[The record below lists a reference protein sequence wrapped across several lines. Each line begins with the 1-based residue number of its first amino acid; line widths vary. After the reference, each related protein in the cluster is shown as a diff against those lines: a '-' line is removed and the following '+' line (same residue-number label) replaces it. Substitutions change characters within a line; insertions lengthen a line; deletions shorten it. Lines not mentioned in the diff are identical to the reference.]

1 MKLTPVLLA
10 LAAAVLCLAA
20 GLADAYWSMGARR
33 SAGPVLLVS
42 LLLLCL
48 PPSALAAVTFTVNST
63 ASTPDA
69 VPGDGICDDGT
80 GACTWP
86 AAVTEVGFL
95 LGSSTCADATIELA
109 VEGTIQG
116 DAIFQAQ
123 GQCFPSIVINGPGSS
138 LLVLVG
144 NLTFG
149 TSPGTTFGRPLDGSL
164 SGLSIH
170 GAVSMNALG
179 SRVFDG
185 SSHLELS
192 AVEVQ
197 GGEVFFYGAGGLS
210 ISGSVIQNSPGP
222 GTSVRSPFR
231 QAGTLTID
239 GSEISSNTGDG
250 VVVNFVD
257 QVRISNSKVAENQ
270 GNGLTVSGDMQ
281 FATPNTLVTNSTFDH
296 NGGAGFSS
304 VIGMTVIRGSTFS
317 RNGGGGISSRDFSFH
332 IENSTISGNSTAG
345 DGGGVLVGFGGMFQT
360 EFTNVTIADN
370 TADGI
375 GGGINAV
382 NVPSM
387 HPTMTTA
394 SIIAGNFDSGGGAPD
409 CVGSFTSGGFT
420 LIGALSGCSL
430 TGATGDLVGVDPLIG
445 PLADN
450 GGPTLTH
457 ALLAGSPAI
466 DAAGMCSGT
475 DQRGVTR
482 PQGAACDIGAYES
495 ACGNGTVDP
504 GEQCDRSAPDG
515 KTVSCCNAMCGFEAA
530 GTVCDGGACDG
541 QGTCVP
547 TTTTTTRPTT
557 TTTTPSTTTTT
568 TPPTTTVTTPLASTT
583 TTISTPTTVSTSTTS
598 TTVPG
603 CGTDAT
609 FTSIICRLTALRTK
623 VGVDVGASQF
633 RHNLI
638 KTLDRRAIWNVRQA
652 QELAGEGDMTRSIVR
667 LHRASRG
674 LEGFTH
680 RLDVLARRKRVS
692 RAVAKPLGDEA
703 EDVNSQ
709 LDALGSSL

>member
-1 MKLTPVLLA
+1 MLRPLRRSRSRVVAAQNIKRESWLE
-10 LAAAVLCLAA
+10 AAAVLLT
-20 GLADAYWSMGARR
+20 
-33 SAGPVLLVS
+33 S
-42 LLLLCL
+42 LLLLGL
-48 PPSALAAVTFTVNST
+48 PPSALGAVTFTVNST

-69 VPGDGICDDGT
+69 VPGDGVCDDGT

-95 LGSSTCADATIELA
+95 LGSSTCADATVELA

-170 GAVSMNALG
+170 GAVSMNAVG

-197 GGEVFFYGAGGLS
+197 GGEVFFYGGGGLS

-222 GTSVRSPFR
+222 GISADAPAR
-231 QAGTLTID
+231 QAATLTVNTSEVSGSTSD
-239 GSEISSNTGDG
+239 GIIVSD
-250 VVVNFVD
+250 FA
-257 QVRISNSKVAENQ
+257 QVEVSNSTVSANH
-270 GNGLTVSGDMQ
+270 GNGLTVEGNFEFVSP
-281 FATPNTLVTNSTFDH
+281 ATTVIDSTFDR

-345 DGGGVLVGFGGMFQT
+345 DGGGVLAGYGGMFQT

-375 GGGINAV
+375 GGGINTV

-387 HPTMTTA
+387 HPTTITA
-394 SIIAGNFDSGGGAPD
+394 SIIAGNSDGGGEAPD
-409 CVGSFTSGGFT
+409 CAGSVTSGGFN
-420 LIGALSGCSL
+420 LIGSVSGCSL
-430 TGATGDLVGVDPLIG
+430 TGATDDLVGANPLLG

-450 GGPTLTH
+450 GGPTQTH
-457 ALLAGSPAI
+457 ALLAGSPGI
-466 DAAGMCSGT
+466 DAAGACSGT

-482 PQGAACDIGAYES
+482 PQGAACDIGAYEF
-495 ACGNGTVDP
+495 ACGNGTVDL
-504 GEQCDRSAPDG
+504 GEQCDDGSLNGSGDCCSAN
-515 KTVSCCNAMCGFEAA
+515 CQFESA
-530 GTVCDGGACDG
+530 GTSCPDDGEPCTADTCDGNGACVHA
-541 QGTCVP
+541 VP
-547 TTTTTTRPTT
+547 EARAAFQPYLEVRRCR
-557 TTTTPSTTTTT
+557 SR
-568 TPPTTTVTTPLASTT
+568 TTV
-583 TTISTPTTVSTSTTS
+583 
-598 TTVPG
+598 
-603 CGTDAT
+603 
-609 FTSIICRLTALRTK
+609 
-623 VGVDVGASQF
+623 
-633 RHNLI
+633 
-638 KTLDRRAIWNVRQA
+638 
-652 QELAGEGDMTRSIVR
+652 
-667 LHRASRG
+667 
-674 LEGFTH
+674 
-680 RLDVLARRKRVS
+680 
-692 RAVAKPLGDEA
+692 
-703 EDVNSQ
+703 
-709 LDALGSSL
+709 